1 MLEVNNLNCFRSNE
15 SILSDLSFS
24 LDKGE
29 VLEIIGTNGSGK
41 TTLLR
46 TLLGLIK
53 ESQGE
58 IKWNGNL
65 VTRENQIL
73 TSESFYQGHSLALKG
88 RLTVIENIYLSAHPL
103 NFETD
108 KLMESLERVILLN
121 KKDVLVSE
129 LSVGQKKRVSIAKW
143 LLTDA
148 QLYLIDEPFSALD
161 DQGHKVVEDLIKEL
175 INRGCSFLLTGHRK
189 SNEEYGAFHLD

>member
-24 LDKGE
+24 LDRGE

-73 TSESFYQGHSLALKG
+73 TSKSFYQGHSLALKG
-88 RLTVIENIYLSAHPL
+88 RLTVFENIYLSAHPL

-108 KLMESLERVILLN
+108 KLMESLERVNLLN

-161 DQGHKVVEDLIKEL
+161 DQGHKAVEGLIKEL

-189 SNEEYGAFHLD
+189 SKEEYGAFHLD

>member
-1 MLEVNNLNCFRSNE
+1 LLEVNNLNCFRSNE

-24 LDKGE
+24 LDRGE

-73 TSESFYQGHSLALKG
+73 TSKSFYQGHSLALKG
-88 RLTVIENIYLSAHPL
+88 RLTVFENIYLSAHPL

-108 KLMESLERVILLN
+108 KLMESLERVNLLN

-148 QLYLIDEPFSALD
+148 RLYLIDEPFSALD
-161 DQGHKVVEDLIKEL
+161 DQGHKAVEDLIKEL

-189 SNEEYGAFHLD
+189 SKEEYGAFHLD

>member
-1 MLEVNNLNCFRSNE
+1 M
-15 SILSDLSFS
+15 
-24 LDKGE
+24 
-29 VLEIIGTNGSGK
+29 
-41 TTLLR
+41 
-46 TLLGLIK
+46 
-53 ESQGE
+53 
-58 IKWNGNL
+58 
-65 VTRENQIL
+65 
-73 TSESFYQGHSLALKG
+73 ALKG

-108 KLMESLERVILLN
+108 KLMESLERVNLLD
-121 KKDVLVSE
+121 KKEVLVSD

-161 DQGHKVVEDLIKEL
+161 DQGHKAVEGLIKEL

-189 SNEEYGAFHLD
+189 SKEEYGAFHLD